1 VKRDRYAVNP
11 LAAYASWMKMWQL
24 ATIAPVV
31 IGYRLAGMAVAGPEP
46 TARDREELARMGQ
59 EKVDAW
65 FEAAQATGMRV
76 VRANMAM
83 ATLLLRQAWGG
94 APAPAAFANSATKL
108 SSDLLADILA
118 PYHRR
123 VLANSRRLSRTKGA
137 SPIDD

>member
-1 VKRDRYAVNP
+1 VKRDRYAGTP
-11 LAAYASWMKMWQL
+11 LAAYASWVKMWQL
-24 ATIAPVV
+24 ATIAPPV

-46 TARDREELARMGQ
+46 AARDRKELARMGQ

-65 FEAAQATGMRV
+65 SEAAQATGMRLMG
-76 VRANMAM
+76 ANMEM

-94 APAPAAFANSATKL
+94 APAPAAFANRAVAL
-108 SSDLLADILA
+108 SSDLLADSVA

-137 SPIDD
+137 VTAR